1 MYPKFY
7 LLYRVSL
14 ECVCNNPI
22 ESKNV
27 DKAEKCIL
35 SRQSELRYLI
45 QLEFN
50 DMRTKEVGYSLLEM
64 RLKNASFLG
73 VASDAQRD
81 MK

>member
-1 MYPKFY
+1 M
-7 LLYRVSL
+7 LYRVSL
-14 ECVCNNPI
+14 ESICNDPI
-22 ESKNV
+22 ESRNV
-27 DKAEKCIL
+27 DKAEKCIV

-50 DMRTKEVGYSLLEM
+50 DMKTKEVGYSLPEM